1 MIIHIYTWNEGRLK
15 RNKFNS
21 HYYAVFTI
29 TPTEVLRQLNYRKL
43 IASIIFSCE
52 NKKGNNFTANLGN
65 TLKLNSIFIPFLKSL
80 KKKNSLKMLFL
91 LCLFL
96 LLSLDLAPLH
106 KKPFSCYNR

>member
-29 TPTEVLRQLNYRKL
+29 TPTVVLCQLNYRKL

-65 TLKLNSIFIPFLKSL
+65 TLKINSIFIPFLKNF
-80 KKKNSLKMLFL
+80 KKENFIENAFL
-91 LCLFL
+91 IMFISSAFIR
-96 LLSLDLAPLH
+96 LSPTI
-106 KKPFSCYNR
+106 

>member
-29 TPTEVLRQLNYRKL
+29 TPTVVLRQLNYRKL

-80 KKKNSLKMLFL
+80 KKEKFIENAFL
-91 LCLFL
+91 IMFISSAFIR
-96 LLSLDLAPLH
+96 LSPTT
-106 KKPFSCYNR
+106 